1 MFTELE
7 IETLLNNTEN
17 EMVEFKRDLTGT
29 RGLMKDICAFANSK
43 EGYIILGI
51 EDSTREVVGVNKEEI
66 FELEERIANLIS
78 DHFDNRPVYIVRII
92 NYKGKI
98 LLCLKITPGELVPYF
113 IKSTGRERGTY
124 IRLGSSS
131 RVASV
136 EEVAEL
142 ERRRQNISFDAVEFI
157 QANKNDLDYDFIEE
171 ILEKIALKRDVV
183 RPTPSDRLLE
193 SLKII
198 KKAGNQYVPTVGGIL
213 LFAYKDK
220 IEEYFPY
227 AKVKCARFKGNNS
240 IEYIDKKEF
249 SGSLLHQVEDM
260 MKFYKINEP
269 KAAKIE
275 GLYREEYYKIPEEV
289 IREAVVNAIVHRN
302 YSVTGSDIKFNIYDD
317 YIEVISPG
325 RLPFGITKQDLG
337 KGISEVR
344 NKVIAKIF
352 LDLAFIEQWGQGIS
366 RILMIS
372 EEFGLQTPLFE
383 ELSNFFK
390 VTLYKTQ
397 KEKTKE
403 NKKDLSS
410 LSFKNLPVEK
420 IAEIIKYVED
430 NTFIVNSKCQEI
442 LGVNDYQSKHIL
454 DRLVKEGFLEPTGK
468 GKGRK
473 YTLKNP
479 EG

>member
-17 EMVEFKRDLTGT
+17 EMVEFKRDLTGIK
-29 RGLMKDICAFANSK
+29 GLMKDICAFANSK

-51 EDSTREVVGVNKEEI
+51 EDSTRKVVGVNKEEI

-98 LLCLKITPGELVPYF
+98 LLCLKITSGELVPYF
-113 IKSTGRERGTY
+113 IKSADREGGTY

-131 RVASV
+131 RLASV
-136 EEVAEL
+136 EELAEL
-142 ERRRQNISFDAVEFI
+142 ERRRQNISFDAIEFI
-157 QANKNDLDYDFIEE
+157 QANKNDLDYDFIEKTM
-171 ILEKIALKRDVV
+171 EKIALKRNIVKQA
-183 RPTPSDRLLE
+183 PSDRLLE

-213 LFAYKDK
+213 LFAYKEK
-220 IEEYFPY
+220 MEEYFPY
-227 AKVKCARFKGNNS
+227 ARVKCARFKGNNS

-249 SGSLLHQVEDM
+249 SGSLLHQVEDT

-275 GLYREEYYKIPEEV
+275 GLYREEYYKIPEV
-289 IREAVVNAIVHRN
+289 MVREAVVNAIVHRN
-302 YSVTGSDIKFNIYDD
+302 YGITGSDIKFNIYDD
-317 YIEVISPG
+317 YIEIISPG

-344 NKVIAKIF
+344 NKVIAKMF
-352 LDLAFIEQWGQGIS
+352 LELDLIEQWGQGIS
-366 RILMIS
+366 RILMLS
-372 EEFGLQTPLFE
+372 EELGLQTPLFE

-397 KEKTKE
+397 KEKAKE
-403 NKKDLSS
+403 NKKDLFS
-410 LSFKNLPVEK
+410 LNFKNFPVEK
-420 IAEIIKYVED
+420 IAEIIKYAED
-430 NTFIVNSKCQEI
+430 NEFIVNSKCQEI

-454 DRLVKEGFLEPTGK
+454 DRLVREGFLEPSGK

-473 YTLKNP
+473 YILKNP